1 MNLRNKLLLTAGA
14 IFALNANA
22 SIINYDDVI
31 ANTYKD
37 TETELVWM
45 DFGVNNGQSY
55 NSVVS
60 QLGAG
65 MAYDGW
71 RLPTL
76 QEVYTMMSNL
86 ANLSSVEA
94 DFEAPN
100 HLAAGQL
107 YARDFN
113 SNVANGDDSV
123 WEDVF
128 DAIGWNELLTNRVYT
143 RAESLGWFEGED
155 GLSYVYINDYIDNM
169 ADSNRWYDSIQIVDS
184 SNLDFAKDRYGDDTS
199 TLLVLKQQ
207 LDETTEVSEPT
218 SLTML
223 GLALVALGVRRRRK
237 H

>member
-100 HLAAGQL
+100 HLGAGQL
-107 YARDFN
+107 YARFFT

-199 TLLVLKQQ
+199 TLLVL
-207 LDETTEVSEPT
+207 
-218 SLTML
+218 
-223 GLALVALGVRRRRK
+223 
-237 H
+237 